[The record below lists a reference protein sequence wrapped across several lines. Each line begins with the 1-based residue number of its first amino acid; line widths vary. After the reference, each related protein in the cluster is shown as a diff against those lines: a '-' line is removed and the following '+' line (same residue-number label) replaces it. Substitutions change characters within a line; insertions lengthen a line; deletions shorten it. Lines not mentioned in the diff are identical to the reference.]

1 MHTIAAILFDLG
13 GVLVRLR
20 GHRVLLA
27 YLPES
32 MTSEEL
38 LNRWLH
44 SPVVRDFESG
54 RIQLSDFCRDILSDL
69 GLNMDETEFLEV
81 FRTFLDEPY
90 PGVSAVLPDLSR
102 RYVTGVLSNTS
113 EPHWQTA
120 VGMLPELLTVRHLF
134 LSYQMGLLKPDEAIF
149 AEVLHHLHLSAEQVL
164 YFDDHPANVE
174 AARRMGIQA
183 VRVDGF
189 GEAVE
194 AMAALGL
201 LEP

>member
-20 GHRVLLA
+20 GHRVLLD

-44 SPVVRDFESG
+44 SPAVRDFEAG
-54 RIQLSDFCRDILSDL
+54 RIPLPDFCHDILSDL
-69 GLNMDETEFLEV
+69 GLNMDEKAFLDV
-81 FRTFLDEPY
+81 FGSFLDEPY
-90 PGVSAVLPDLSR
+90 PDVSAVLPDLSR
-102 RYVTGVLSNTS
+102 RFVTGVLSNTS
-113 EPHWQTA
+113 DPHWQTA
-120 VGMLPELLTVRHLF
+120 VNMLPELLSVRHLF
-134 LSYQMGLLKPDEAIF
+134 LSYRMGLLKPDEAMF
-149 AEVLHHLHLSAEQVL
+149 TEVLRLLQLSAEQVL

>member
-13 GVLVRLR
+13 GVMVRLR
-20 GHRVLLA
+20 GHRVLLE

-81 FRTFLDEPY
+81 FRTLDRKS
-90 PGVSAVLPDLSR
+90 VV
-102 RYVTGVLSNTS
+102 
-113 EPHWQTA
+113 
-120 VGMLPELLTVRHLF
+120 
-134 LSYQMGLLKPDEAIF
+134 
-149 AEVLHHLHLSAEQVL
+149 
-164 YFDDHPANVE
+164 
-174 AARRMGIQA
+174 
-183 VRVDGF
+183 
-189 GEAVE
+189 
-194 AMAALGL
+194 
-201 LEP
+201 

>member
-13 GVLVRLR
+13 GVMVRLR
-20 GHRVLLA
+20 GHRVLLE

-44 SPVVRDFESG
+44 SPVVRDFEAG

-69 GLNMDETEFLEV
+69 GLNMDEAAFLEV

-90 PGVSAVLPDLSR
+90 PGVSDVLPDLSR

-120 VGMLPELLTVRHLF
+120 VNMLPELLSVRHLF

-149 AEVLHHLHLSAEQVL
+149 TEVLRQLHLSAEQVL

-174 AARRMGIQA
+174 AARRIGIQA
-183 VRVDGF
+183 VQVDGF